1 MWDLSPRSADR
12 PAGSRRAPA
21 RRILTAGLGLGA
33 VVATAAVAHASSDGD
48 GFFNS
53 QPNHHAEMRH
63 VAPAVAGQA
72 AAQSAWMWA
81 DGTPVTGNTQLPSF
95 CLRATPAQNTQTQN
109 GHWQD
114 GRWVQNTQTQNTQT
128 QNGHWQDGHWVQNA
142 STSSDSADSGDSED
156 MDHWMSDNH
165 GDDDD
170 MPARAVFGR
179 RWWGQPKV
187 AVKVFVDRRDPTFN
201 QLLGI
206 NDRGTIVGYYG
217 SGEDAQH
224 PNQGYWTDSPYG
236 QGNFRDEN
244 YPGSVQT
251 QVIGITKHGD
261 TAGFYVDD
269 KGDNHGFVRWNGE
282 WSEVNY
288 PGSHFNQLL
297 GINSAGIAVGFFNDA
312 KGNAHGYTYNA
323 RTHAFVLIILPGRA
337 TAITVTGINDRNQVV
352 GFATIGKVTV
362 GFIWTS
368 RHAIVIIRL
377 GNGTNTQIL
386 GINNAGV
393 VVGSFVDGHKR
404 THGFMKDNWRTRT
417 IDAPHSASTVIN
429 GLNNKG
435 QIVGFY
441 TDNEEHTLGFLAH
454 S

>member
-1 MWDLSPRSADR
+1 MSFETNASGRRPKWASRRILGSVLGLAVVVGTAATAQATVHASAHGDGFYAPPRSATASYNSNQYRDND
-12 PAGSRRAPA
+12 GHNYSSSSSSSSSNWNQGW
-21 RRILTAGLGLGA
+21 TAGHRNWNDQWTWNGTGWNKYEFR
-33 VVATAAVAHASSDGD
+33 TIG
-48 GFFNS
+48 NS
-53 QPNHHAEMRH
+53 A
-63 VAPAVAGQA
+63 
-72 AAQSAWMWA
+72 
-81 DGTPVTGNTQLPSF
+81 
-95 CLRATPAQNTQTQN
+95 
-109 GHWQD
+109 
-114 GRWVQNTQTQNTQT
+114 
-128 QNGHWQDGHWVQNA
+128 
-142 STSSDSADSGDSED
+142 
-156 MDHWMSDNH
+156 
-165 GDDDD
+165 
-170 MPARAVFGR
+170 
-179 RWWGQPKV
+179 
-187 AVKVFVDRRDPTFN
+187 DPTFN